1 LFTPRAK
8 AALGRAAI
16 LLTASL
22 GWVGAVNAAV
32 YTGNWDPGYGGLFA
46 DLGWKATA
54 TFDVPDACLG
64 QADGSYT
71 IGGSCSGFT
80 LLTAE
85 LDFYNYSADP
95 NPDTSPVL
103 ESFVLGTGVSVY
115 GVDITG
121 GQLSG
126 VSTNFFSAV
135 VPGTGSIFGAGSS
148 AIAGGGAYAFSLI
161 LDSSEAQLLYT
172 KVGASTLCRS
182 PGGAACGYSETAP
195 IATFTPAIPEPETY
209 ALMLAGLAA
218 IGVVKR
224 RKSR

>member
-1 LFTPRAK
+1 MFTQSAK

-22 GWVGAVNAAV
+22 GLVGSVNAAV
-32 YTGNWDPGYGGLFA
+32 YTGNWDPGYGGLFP

-64 QADGSYT
+64 QSDGSYT
-71 IGGSCSGFT
+71 ISGGCSGFT
-80 LLTAE
+80 ILSAE
-85 LDFYNYSADP
+85 LDFYNFNADP
-95 NPDTSPVL
+95 NPDTSPVV
-103 ESFVLGTGVSVY
+103 ESFALGTGVSVY
-115 GVDITG
+115 GVDISG

-135 VPGTGSIFGAGSS
+135 VPGAGSLP
-148 AIAGGGAYAFSLI
+148 IAGGGLYAFSLI
-161 LDSSEAQLLYT
+161 LDGGEAQLLYT

-182 PGGAACGYSETAP
+182 PGGTACGYSETAP
-195 IATFTPAIPEPETY
+195 LATFTPAIPEPETY

-224 RKSR
+224 RRRNS